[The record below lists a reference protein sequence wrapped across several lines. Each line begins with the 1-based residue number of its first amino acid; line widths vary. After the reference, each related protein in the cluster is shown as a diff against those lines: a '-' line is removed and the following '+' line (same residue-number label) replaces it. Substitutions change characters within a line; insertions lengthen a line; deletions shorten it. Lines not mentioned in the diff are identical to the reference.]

1 MKEDEVKKC
10 HYSCCDNGCIL
21 IGVYLWYFRGE
32 NVTLDDVVKNV
43 PEIIQ
48 VNSTA
53 FKSGGY
59 IPQEYSYNG
68 GNKPIPVSW
77 SNYQKTLFLLY

>member
-1 MKEDEVKKC
+1 MKLKNVT
-10 HYSCCDNGCIL
+10 IVVVIMVVVL

-32 NVTLDDVVKNV
+32 NVTLDDVVKDV

-59 IPQEYSYNG
+59 IPQEYSYSG